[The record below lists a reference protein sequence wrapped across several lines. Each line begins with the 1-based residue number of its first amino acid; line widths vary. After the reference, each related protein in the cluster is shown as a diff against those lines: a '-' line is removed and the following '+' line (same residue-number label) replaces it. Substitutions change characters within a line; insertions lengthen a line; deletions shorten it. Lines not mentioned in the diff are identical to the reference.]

1 MVKDQFHIEMES
13 VEDFLIEKS
22 ADDSFWEE
30 VSNEEIFNKV
40 LAGLPEGK
48 IKIFLGVVRNGGAF
62 KLGDYFYRIKAP
74 LGGPA

>member
-1 MVKDQFHIEMES
+1 MVEDQFHIEMES

-30 VSNEEIFNKV
+30 VSNDEVFNKV
-40 LAGLPEGK
+40 LAGLSEAK
-48 IKIFLGVVRNGGAF
+48 IKTFLSVVRNGGAF

-74 LGGPA
+74 A